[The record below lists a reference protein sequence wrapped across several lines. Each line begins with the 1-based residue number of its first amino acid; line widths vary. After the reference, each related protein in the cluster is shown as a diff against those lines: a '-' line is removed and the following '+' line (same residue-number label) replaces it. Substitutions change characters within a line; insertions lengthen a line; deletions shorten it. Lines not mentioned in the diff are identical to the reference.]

1 MMPVTT
7 GTTVVTETHHR
18 DLSSSSEEEIEGV
31 RVKKK
36 RGLGTKIK
44 EMFTGHKHKDEYTV

>member
-1 MMPVTT
+1 MYPVTT

-44 EMFTGHKHKDEYTV
+44 EMFTGHKNKD